1 MVIIDDLI
9 FLAMENYEAIV
20 SFSLYMSTI
29 VLKNLYKSY
38 LHTISKLTFYIIILV
53 LFKKLLFHFLL
64 YILKHK
70 IAVIDKIPAV
80 IKITLYPKLTYIIPH
95 TKVPIE
101 KAASFAP

>member
-38 LHTISKLTFYIIILV
+38 LRSCY
-53 LFKKLLFHFLL
+53 KKN
-64 YILKHK
+64 
-70 IAVIDKIPAV
+70 
-80 IKITLYPKLTYIIPH
+80 
-95 TKVPIE
+95 E
-101 KAASFAP
+101 S